1 MLGFN
6 TEITT
11 QGHTFDPND
20 IAFFNKL
27 IIGHLLLIYE
37 RLVMISNILDLF
49 LVIGFFLTLLLLLG
63 FSFPL
68 NSQQKILVVFDL
80 L

>member
-1 MLGFN
+1 MFAYICEPFL
-6 TEITT
+6 I
-11 QGHTFDPND
+11 DPPG
-20 IAFFNKL
+20 IS
-27 IIGHLLLIYE
+27 IYE